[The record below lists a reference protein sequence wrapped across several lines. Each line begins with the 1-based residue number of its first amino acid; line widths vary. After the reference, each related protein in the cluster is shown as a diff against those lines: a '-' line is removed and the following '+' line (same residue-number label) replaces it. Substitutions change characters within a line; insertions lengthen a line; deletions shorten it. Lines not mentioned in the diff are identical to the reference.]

1 MKKKQ
6 TEQVIRERT
15 QYLEAFDDTMVAI
28 WLEKIQKL
36 GIVDTGA
43 LRSSVRAL
51 PPIIVSERMRFMLTQ
66 EFLEYGLYVDA
77 GTGREVYRGNPGD
90 IGRPKVRERKEWFS
104 KKYYASV
111 MNLKEFMAESAG
123 EEFFAVCSAI
133 FDGDAMRSRTSNG

>member
-1 MKKKQ
+1 MRQ
-6 TEQVIRERT
+6 NQSEQVLRRRT
-15 QYLEAFDDTMVAI
+15 QYLEAFDDTMIAI
-28 WLEKIQKL
+28 WLEKIHKL
-36 GIVDTGA
+36 GIVDSGA
-43 LRSSVRAL
+43 LRNSVRAL
-51 PPIIVSERMRFMLTQ
+51 PPLIASEQMRFVLSQ

-90 IGRPKVRERKEWFS
+90 IGRDKVRERKEWFS

-133 FDGDAMRSRTSNG
+133 FDGDALRSRTSNG